1 MPLRRAC
8 RDALPWLIS
17 FSLGVMKTEI
27 VGTRLQ
33 DDSGEDFLVISVP
46 WESLKDPDAAAN
58 TILAFDIFHFPF
70 VFATRRADGQWIYVG
85 PESLTAICESKI
97 GQNPRWQT
105 IPVSFS

>member
-1 MPLRRAC
+1 
-8 RDALPWLIS
+8 
-17 FSLGVMKTEI
+17 MKTEI

-58 TILAFDIFHFPF
+58 TILAFGIFHFPF
-70 VFATRRADGQWIYVG
+70 VFATHRADGQWIYVG